1 MNIEKSLKELL
12 IHQIEQRLNKIN
24 QKVEPLS
31 ETPPEMKILS
41 YGMTIGYIDIVTEKD
56 LKPERIE
63 KWKNLVSKGE
73 KLILLIPK
81 EEKLRIADM
90 LWKEGLAEK
99 VSIGTFE
106 INLFLP

>member
-12 IHQIEQRLNKIN
+12 IHQIEQRLNKLN

-31 ETPPEMKILS
+31 ETPPEMKIVS

-56 LKPERIE
+56 LKAERIE

>member
-90 LWKEGLAEK
+90 LWKEGFAEK